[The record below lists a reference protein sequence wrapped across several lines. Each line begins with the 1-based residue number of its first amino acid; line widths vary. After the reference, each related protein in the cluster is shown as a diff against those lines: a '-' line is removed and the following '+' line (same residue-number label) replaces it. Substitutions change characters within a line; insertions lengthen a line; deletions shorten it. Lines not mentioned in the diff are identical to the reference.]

1 MDVSTHLGKA
11 FKSLDSTFTELNI
24 SDEELSPSPLLPSIG
39 KKSLGTKEIRSRV
52 HIGERSKSVTTR
64 SSPYPRNMS
73 VSKKNVLDFCFEN
86 SQKVKKLDDFA
97 DLMSLQRT
105 LKQGLVDQDKI
116 LNLDIDGYYNKI
128 LHKQNAKEL
137 AIKDIMKVF

>member
-1 MDVSTHLGKA
+1 
-11 FKSLDSTFTELNI
+11 
-24 SDEELSPSPLLPSIG
+24 
-39 KKSLGTKEIRSRV
+39 
-52 HIGERSKSVTTR
+52 
-64 SSPYPRNMS
+64 MS